1 MPTISRA
8 QWGAR
13 FTPAADP
20 LAASEVVG
28 IAVHWPAMAKSLRGV
43 PAVSAALRSW
53 QSYHLS
59 KGWRDIA
66 YQVAVDQDGNRYTLR
81 GLDGVSAANGD
92 TETNRR
98 YGAVLVVLAPGEAP
112 TPAMLDELRRVVADH
127 RRLFPKS
134 TRVVGHMDIRPE
146 PTACPGPVMESIINS
161 GLLEPQP
168 KPDPRADLN
177 AAMAA
182 TKRAEEKSAG
192 RPRLSFWTRKARA
205 ALRKARQIN
214 RGA

>member
-8 QWGAR
+8 QWGAKA
-13 FTPAADP
+13 TPAADP
-20 LAASEVVG
+20 LSAVEVVG

-53 QSYHLS
+53 QAYHLS

-66 YQVAVDQDGNRYTLR
+66 YQVAVDQDGNRYILR

-92 TETNRR
+92 TDTNRR

-134 TRVVGHMDIRPE
+134 TRVVGHKDIRPE

-161 GLLEPQP
+161 GLLEPVDP
-168 KPDPRADLN
+168 KREERLAKLAVARKRRDKWRRWV
-177 AAMAA
+177 
-182 TKRAEEKSAG
+182 KRANRNIA
-192 RPRLSFWTRKARA
+192 RLKGLTK
-205 ALRKARQIN
+205 
-214 RGA
+214 